1 MADWKDALA
10 SLQVPQAEDQTEEA
24 AATTEE
30 KKGVQSER
38 LDIVFERKGRGGK
51 QATIVTGFVVEDAE
65 VEEVAAQLKR
75 RLGTGGSARGGEILI
90 QGDRRESVKRLLTEM
105 GYKARII

>member
-10 SLQVPQAEDQTEEA
+10 SLQVPQAEEQNEEST
-24 AATTEE
+24 ATAEE

-65 VEEVAAQLKR
+65 VEEVAARLKR

-90 QGDRRESVKRLLTEM
+90 QGDRREDVKRLLTEM
-105 GYKARII
+105 GYKVRII